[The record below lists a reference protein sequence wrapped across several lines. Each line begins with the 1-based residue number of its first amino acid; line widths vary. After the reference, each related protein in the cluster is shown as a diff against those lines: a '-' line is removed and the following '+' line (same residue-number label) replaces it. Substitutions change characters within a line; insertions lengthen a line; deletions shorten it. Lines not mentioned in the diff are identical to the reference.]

1 MILRALLAL
10 VFVGSLPC
18 LAVGDTLADIQGRG
32 ELVWGADQEGGGPYV
47 YPRDDDPSQVT
58 GFEVEIAERL
68 AAILGAKAR
77 FVQGQWDKMPEL
89 LRTKKCDIVQNG
101 YEWMPSRLETM
112 EASLPYYIY
121 GLQLLARLL
130 ADLLHLSPHHR
141 RALPVAHRPVAGH
154 QGVAAADRIDD
165 DGHLAGLELRG

>member
-32 ELVWGADQEGGGPYV
+32 ELLWGADQEGGGPYV

-89 LRTKKCDIVQNG
+89 LHTRKIDIVLNG
-101 YEWMPSRLETM
+101 YEWTPEREKMVDGCTGRESLEHVL
-112 EASLPYYIY
+112 ASLLHESRPQRAR
-121 GLQLLARLL
+121 GEQL
-130 ADLLHLSPHHR
+130 
-141 RALPVAHRPVAGH
+141 G
-154 QGVAAADRIDD
+154 
-165 DGHLAGLELRG
+165 ELVG